1 MTDATRIDRDDADA
15 LERRLASSWK
25 TDGPSPAAKA
35 ATLAMFA
42 AGAGAGAALA
52 AGAKGGAVTAKVAA
66 AAGWSFA
73 AKVGVGVLA
82 VAAAGSVA
90 TFVATVA
97 TTPASR
103 VPVAVSAAAPVEA
116 APIAARTN
124 ASASSDTTRDPAP
137 GVAPVAVTSLPS
149 VVVAVPSVA
158 TAAPVTSST
167 ITNPTPTPV
176 VSAAAAAR
184 PDVALEEQVRAIDGA
199 RAALDRGDAAGCLAA
214 LARYDQAFPNGM
226 LSQEA
231 SLLRVQALMKR
242 GDRAGAR
249 DVAERFLA
257 SHASSPHEQKMRRL
271 LETNP

>member
-1 MTDATRIDRDDADA
+1 MTDATRIDKDDADA

-42 AGAGAGAALA
+42 AGAGAGAAIA

-73 AKVGVGVLA
+73 AKVGIGVLA

-90 TFVATVA
+90 AFVTTVA
-97 TTPASR
+97 TTPGSN
-103 VPVAVSAAAPVEA
+103 VPGAVSAAAPVQA
-116 APIAARTN
+116 RPIAA
-124 ASASSDTTRDPAP
+124 SASPSPSADTTRDPAP
-137 GVAPVAVTSLPS
+137 SVAPLTVTTLPS
-149 VVVAVPSVA
+149 VVVAVPSRA
-158 TAAPVTSST
+158 TAAPVTT
-167 ITNPTPTPV
+167 AIA
-176 VSAAAAAR
+176 SARA
-184 PDVALEEQVRAIDGA
+184 DVALEEQVRSIGA

-214 LARYDQAFPNGM
+214 LAGYDQAFPNGM

-231 SLLRVQALMKR
+231 TLLRVQALMKR

-257 SHASSPHEQKMRRL
+257 SHPSSPHEQKMRRL